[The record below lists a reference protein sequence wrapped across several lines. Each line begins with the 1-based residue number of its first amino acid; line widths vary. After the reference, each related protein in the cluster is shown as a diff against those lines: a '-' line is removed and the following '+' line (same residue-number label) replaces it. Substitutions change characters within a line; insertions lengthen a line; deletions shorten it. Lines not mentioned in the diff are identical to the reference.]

1 MAIGSKR
8 FPDYPITSHQ
18 ESFYQ
23 LRKCLGVQSSPVHS
37 FDITVDEYRN
47 DKFVIGIDCEK
58 ILEASM
64 TGINTRAGDLLSIS
78 FNHKDTESNSATKM
92 YITLQSDNVL
102 QIRDS
107 VIEIYD

>member
-37 FDITVDEYRN
+37 FDITVDEYS
-47 DKFVIGIDCEK
+47 DKFIIGIDTEK
-58 ILEASM
+58 ILEASW

-78 FNHKDTESNSATKM
+78 FNHKDTNEANYATKM

-102 QIRDS
+102 QIRES
-107 VIEIYD
+107 GIEMYD